1 MYLLCLS
8 NSPCLVVLLF
18 YLSQNDEKMSFK
30 KIFLTV
36 FIAYLLLFP
45 VYLLSIYLY
54 DPSHIF
60 RNPDN
65 LFAKSMRL
73 QARAYLNENQ
83 NVSGI
88 VIGSSML
95 ENTSSVEASKKL
107 FPDTDNLFLNLSLEG
122 SSFVERKLVLNYAFA
137 SHDIKKV
144 IYSIDLAPLHF
155 APKTNDDWQKLY
167 DSNPFNDF
175 LIYLRKEPLQCL
187 LTLSK
192 SKTCIGSNVGL
203 DRPTAWIIDPKYA
216 NSFNGPCSWPIK
228 SKILLKDSLYNY
240 QKSMVINSYN
250 LSYQIKYTEDNVFSL
265 TDKYKKTEFYFVVP
279 PYSALYYKIK
289 FSFAKDEYY
298 WSRSYLKYF
307 VSECD
312 KRSNCHLYGFDDQA
326 FVSDLKN
333 YKDPMH
339 YSDKINSLIID
350 SIAIQENEINSNDL
364 NDYLE
369 KSESIVE
376 NFDIEKVKKE
386 LSSCVD

>member
-1 MYLLCLS
+1 
-8 NSPCLVVLLF
+8 
-18 YLSQNDEKMSFK
+18 MSFK

-45 VYLLSIYLY
+45 LYLLSIYLY

-60 RNPDN
+60 RNPGN

-73 QARAYLNENQ
+73 QARSYLNENQ

-88 VIGSSML
+88 IIGSSML
-95 ENTSSVEASKKL
+95 ENTSSVDASKKL
-107 FPDTDNLFLNLSLEG
+107 FPDTDNVFFNLSLEG

-192 SKTCIGSNVGL
+192 SKNCVGSKVGL

-216 NSFNGPCSWPIK
+216 NTFNGLCS
-228 SKILLKDSLYNY
+228 
-240 QKSMVINSYN
+240 
-250 LSYQIKYTEDNVFSL
+250 
-265 TDKYKKTEFYFVVP
+265 
-279 PYSALYYKIK
+279 
-289 FSFAKDEYY
+289 
-298 WSRSYLKYF
+298 
-307 VSECD
+307 
-312 KRSNCHLYGFDDQA
+312 
-326 FVSDLKN
+326 
-333 YKDPMH
+333 
-339 YSDKINSLIID
+339 
-350 SIAIQENEINSNDL
+350 
-364 NDYLE
+364 
-369 KSESIVE
+369 
-376 NFDIEKVKKE
+376 
-386 LSSCVD
+386 

>member
-1 MYLLCLS
+1 MIYS
-8 NSPCLVVLLF
+8 FDFKIISK
-18 YLSQNDEKMSFK
+18 YRKMRFK
-30 KIFLTV
+30 KIFLIAFV
-36 FIAYLLLFP
+36 AYLLLFP
-45 VYLLSIYLY
+45 VYLFSIYLY

-60 RNPDN
+60 RNSDN

-73 QARAYLNENQ
+73 QARSYLNENQ

-88 VIGSSML
+88 IIGSSML
-95 ENTSSVEASKKL
+95 ENTSSVEATQKL
-107 FPDTDNLFLNLSLEG
+107 FAEPNNFFLNLSLEG
-122 SSFVERKLVLNYAFA
+122 SSFAERRLVLNYAFA
-137 SHDIKKV
+137 SLDIKKV
-144 IYSIDLAPLHF
+144 IFSIDLAPLHF
-155 APKTNDDWQKLY
+155 AAQTNDDWEKLY

-175 LIYLRKEPLQCL
+175 LIYFRKEPLQCL

-192 SKTCIGSNVGL
+192 SKKCIGSKVSL
-203 DRPTAWIIDPKYA
+203 DRPTAWINDPKYT
-216 NSFNGPCSWPIK
+216 NSFNGVCSWPIM

-240 QKSMVINSYN
+240 KKSDIINIYN
-250 LSYQIKYTEDNVFSL
+250 ITYQIKYTKDNVFAL
-265 TDKYKKTEFYFVVP
+265 TDKHKKTEFYFVVP

-289 FSFAKDEYY
+289 FSAAKEEYD
-298 WSRSYLKYF
+298 WTRNFLKFF

-339 YSDKINSLIID
+339 YSDKINSLMID
-350 SIAIQENEINSNDL
+350 SIANQENEINANNL

>member
-1 MYLLCLS
+1 
-8 NSPCLVVLLF
+8 
-18 YLSQNDEKMSFK
+18 MSFK
-30 KIFLTV
+30 KIFLIV

-60 RNPDN
+60 SNPDN

-73 QARAYLNENQ
+73 QARSYLNENQ

-88 VIGSSML
+88 IIGSSML
-95 ENTSSVEASKKL
+95 ENTSSVESSQKL
-107 FPDTDNLFLNLSLEG
+107 FSDDSDYFLNLSLEG
-122 SSFVERKLVLNYAFA
+122 SSFIERKIVLDYAFA

-144 IYSIDLAPLHF
+144 IYSIDLDPLHF
-155 APKTNDDWQKLY
+155 SALSNDFWLKLY
-167 DSNPFNDF
+167 DRNPFNDF
-175 LIYLRKEPLQCL
+175 LIYFRKEPLQCL

-192 SKTCIGSNVGL
+192 SKTCIGSKVGL

-216 NSFNGPCSWPIK
+216 NSFNGLCSWPIK

-240 QKSMVINSYN
+240 QKSIAINSYN
-250 LSYQIKYTEDNVFSL
+250 LAYQIKYTEDNVFSL
-265 TDKYKKTEFYFVVP
+265 TDKHNKTEFYFVVP

-289 FSFAKDEYY
+289 FSVANDEYD

-326 FVSDLKN
+326 FVSDLNN

-339 YSDKINSLIID
+339 YSDKINSLMID
-350 SIAIQENEINSNDL
+350 SIANREHEIDANNL

-369 KSESIVE
+369 ISESTVE
-376 NFDIEKVKKE
+376 NFDIENVKKE
-386 LSSCVD
+386 LSTCMN